1 MSEILYLKIDR
12 NHQVDHVDVRL
23 GDIAKLEC
31 TDLNKKNR
39 LKTLKLLKIQA
50 EKSDRYIF
58 SIMKV
63 VELIHQIY
71 PDLEIQNLGE
81 TDFIIEYESPEY
93 SHDRLAWLK
102 VWNGVRRFFLT
113 GRISGKKMP
122 VLPDRQQKTL

>member
-23 GDIAKLEC
+23 GDVAKLEC

-81 TDFIIEYESPEY
+81 TDVIIE
-93 SHDRLAWLK
+93 
-102 VWNGVRRFFLT
+102 
-113 GRISGKKMP
+113 
-122 VLPDRQQKTL
+122 

>member
-63 VELIHQIY
+63 VELIHRSIRILRSRTWER
-71 PDLEIQNLGE
+71 PILLLNM
-81 TDFIIEYESPEY
+81 
-93 SHDRLAWLK
+93 
-102 VWNGVRRFFLT
+102 NRRSIRMT
-113 GRISGKKMP
+113 GWHG
-122 VLPDRQQKTL
+122 